1 MLSVYLLPTL
11 TEDIRPYLPQDLYF
25 RSLLILPALFTS
37 GSPLCFFSDA
47 AFFLFTYSVAVAL
60 QVYTRWKNLKKL
72 DTMAVGQI
80 GYHDLSKQRR
90 IRIEKV

>member
-1 MLSVYLLPTL
+1 
-11 TEDIRPYLPQDLYF
+11 
-25 RSLLILPALFTS
+25 
-37 GSPLCFFSDA
+37 
-47 AFFLFTYSVAVAL
+47 VAVAL